1 MTLALEICQ
10 RNLAK
15 AQEARNAAVAQVAEN
30 AGRPWADKA
39 YSLLG
44 EFARAHAGKG
54 AWSGEDA
61 VDFAHRQGLREPHD
75 LRAWGAVFMR
85 AQRALVIERST
96 VMFQRRRGHATQSPG
111 WVTV

>member
-1 MTLALEICQ
+1 MNALEICQ

-15 AQEARNAAVAQVAEN
+15 AQEARNAAVQQVAAH
-30 AGRPWADKA
+30 AGRPWADAA
-39 YSLLG
+39 YSLLR
-44 EFARAHAGKG
+44 EFAMERLGRG

-61 VDFAHRQGLREPHD
+61 VDYAHSKGLREPHD

-96 VMFQRRRGHATQSPG
+96 EMFPRRRGHATQSPG